1 MGKFTQKFSIVLTI
15 ILVFSSLLTSSK
27 YSIASTSYTRR
38 IITLAG
44 GWIMSS
50 VALGDLTGNGI
61 PDLVV
66 GSNDGIIFAYR
77 GDGTLLW
84 QYDTGDATIM
94 SKPALGDI
102 NQDGFNEVVVGI
114 GSTYTPNAPG
124 GVIALSHTGTLL
136 WRYVSGDFN
145 GDSIPDGVFASPALA
160 DVNGDGYLEIIYG
173 GWDAY
178 VRVLTHTGAVMW
190 ERFIRDTIWSS
201 PAVADFD
208 GDGDLDVVIG
218 SDTHLEPAF
227 GTIDGGRL
235 LAFNAADGS
244 TLPGFPIN
252 VDEVIW
258 SSPVLADLDNDGWLD
273 VIVGTGNCWTVPACA
288 VPYGNT
294 HPVTKAL
301 YAWDRFGNPLPGWPV
316 LLPAYTSASPSVA
329 DLTQDGSLEVIVNT
343 SDGYVRVYRADG
355 TPLPGWPVLVTTPAG
370 PGTVVHVPTEA
381 SPILADL
388 TGDGVLEVIIPSNW
402 EIVVFDRTGAQL
414 TRDQFPSSKWDLSTE
429 HSVHFTPAVGDVDG
443 DGKVELVV
451 GGARTGGTPGAIYI
465 WDFDTDFQSASS
477 WPYFRLNMHNTA
489 HRMPSPRLKVS
500 STAINLMHKYGSAAT
515 LSFQF
520 EIGSLT
526 HETIDWS
533 SVTPVSMTLMPGS
546 GQVAETGQSVLATV
560 SVEGLPISS
569 TPYSLG
575 NLELYG
581 MANSVP
587 VVNSPLRIPVRV
599 LVVDEIYYNFLPLI
613 LRNR

>member
-1 MGKFTQKFSIVLTI
+1 MSEFSNKINVLVKT
-15 ILVFSSLLTSSK
+15 ILVFSVLLAAGKHSV
-27 YSIASTSYTRR
+27 ASTSYTKRV
-38 IITLAG
+38 ITLNG
-44 GWIMSS
+44 GWVTSH

-77 GDGTLLW
+77 GNGALLW

-124 GVIALSHTGTLL
+124 GVIALSHTGALL

-145 GDSIPDGVFASPALA
+145 RDSIPDGVFASPALA

-178 VRVLTHTGAVMW
+178 VRVLAHTGAVVW

-201 PAVADFD
+201 PAVADLN

-218 SDTHLEPAF
+218 SDTHFEAAS

-235 LAFNAADGS
+235 LAYNAADGS
-244 TLPGFPIN
+244 TLSGFPIN

-258 SSPVLADLDNDGWLD
+258 SSPVLVDLDNDGWLD

-316 LLPAYTSASPSVA
+316 ILPAYTSASPSVA
-329 DLTQDGSLEVIVNT
+329 DLTQDGSLEVVINT

-355 TPLPGWPVLVTTPAG
+355 TPLPGWPVLVTTPSG
-370 PGTVVHVPTEA
+370 PGTVVHFPTEA
-381 SPILADL
+381 SPILTDL

-402 EIVVFDRTGAQL
+402 EIVVFDRTGVQL
-414 TRDQFPSSKWDLSTE
+414 TRDQFPSTKWDLSTE
-429 HSVHFTPAVGDVDG
+429 HSLHFTPAVGDVDD

-465 WDFDTDFQSASS
+465 WDFDTNFQSASS
-477 WPYFRLNMHNTA
+477 WPYFRLNRHNTA
-489 HRMPSPRLKVS
+489 HYLLSPRLTVFPA
-500 STAINLMHKYGSAAT
+500 AINLMHEYGSADT
-515 LSFQF
+515 VSFWFQ
-520 EIGSLT
+520 IRSLT
-526 HETIDWS
+526 GEAIDWS
-533 SVTPVSMTLMPGS
+533 SVAPASITLAPDS

-560 SVEGLPISS
+560 SVVGLPISS

-581 MANSVP
+581 LANGVP
-587 VVNSPLRIPVRV
+587 VVNSPLRIPVKV
-599 LVVDEIYYNFLPLI
+599 LVVEEIYYNFLPLI
-613 LRNR
+613 SRNR

>member
-1 MGKFTQKFSIVLTI
+1 MSKLLTKVNFVVKV
-15 ILVFSSLLTSSK
+15 ILVFSILLVTVKHSM
-27 YSIASTSYTRR
+27 ADTSYTKRV
-38 IITLAG
+38 ITLNG
-44 GWIMSS
+44 GWVTSH

-66 GSNDGIIFAYR
+66 GSNDGIVFAYR

-84 QYDTGDATIM
+84 QYDTGNAVIV
-94 SKPALGDI
+94 SKPAIGDI
-102 NQDGFNEVVVGI
+102 NQDGYNEVVVGI

-124 GVIALSHTGTLL
+124 GVVALSHNGALL
-136 WRYVSGDFN
+136 WRFVSGDFN
-145 GDSIPDGVFASPALA
+145 GDGVPDGVFVSPALA

-178 VRVLTHTGAVMW
+178 LRVLTYSGTVLW
-190 ERFIRDTIWSS
+190 EHFIRDTIWSS
-201 PAVADFD
+201 PAVADLD
-208 GDGDLDVVIG
+208 GDGELDVVIG
-218 SDTHLEPAF
+218 SDTHFEAAL

-244 TLPGFPIN
+244 TLSGFPID

-316 LLPAYTSASPSVA
+316 MLPAYAFASPSVA
-329 DLTQDGSLEVIVNT
+329 DLTQDGSLEVIINT
-343 SDGYVRVYRADG
+343 SDGYVHVYRADG

-370 PGTVVHVPTEA
+370 PGTVVHIPTEA

-402 EIVVFDRTGAQL
+402 EIVVFDRTGVQL
-414 TRDQFPSSKWDLSTE
+414 TRDQFPSPKWDLSTE
-429 HSVHFTPAVGDVDG
+429 HTVHYTPAVGDVDG
-443 DGKVELVV
+443 DGRVELIV
-451 GGARTGGTPGAIYI
+451 GGARAGGTQGAIYI
-465 WDFDTDFQSASS
+465 WDFDTDFQNAAV
-477 WPYFRLNMHNTA
+477 WPFFRLNMHNTA

-500 STAINLMHKYGSAAT
+500 STAINLMYKYGSADT
-515 LSFQF
+515 ITFQF
-520 EIGSLT
+520 GIGSLT
-526 HETIDWS
+526 RETIDWT
-533 SVTPVSMTLMPGS
+533 SVTPARITLVPSS
-546 GQVAETGQSVLATV
+546 GQVAEMEQFVLATV

-569 TPYSLG
+569 TPYLLG

-581 MANSVP
+581 MVNGVP
-587 VVNSPLRIPVRV
+587 VVNSPLIIPVRV
-599 LVVDEIYYNFLPLI
+599 LVVEEIYHNFLPLL